1 MVRLTTLAAAAL
13 TASVASATIKCG
25 SGSKCPDSA
34 PCCSQYGECG
44 TGAYCLG
51 GCDPGNSFSLDSC
64 TPEPICKSNT
74 FNSWDSL
81 DDLASN
87 EKYLGNATEYDWV
100 YSGQPI
106 VHNGELIL
114 TMGNGSVGTLVSYN
128 HYIWYGKVSGTF
140 KTSRDAGV
148 VTAFIL
154 LSDAKDEIDY
164 EFIGANLTTAQ
175 TNYYFQGI
183 LDYDNEVNAT
193 IDSDSF
199 ENFHTYEIDW
209 TPDAVT
215 WYLDGKSVR
224 VLNKEETYNATT
236 KQYMF
241 PQTPARLELSLW
253 PGGLASNAQGTIDW
267 AGGEIDWNSQD
278 MQDPGYYYAIFSNV
292 SITCYNPPS
301 GANVQAN
308 GNAYIY
314 TDAALTN
321 NTVEIV
327 NNNTVLANFADTGL
341 NMTAGAST
349 STASASST
357 SSTSSSVPDSIPG
370 QSGGDA
376 AHGAGDSSSTSSATG
391 TSSGA
396 TATSTGFSQGSGSS
410 TTKSGTASVNENMF
424 QSSIFAVLV
433 AVVALVAL

>member
-1 MVRLTTLAAAAL
+1 MLRLATLAVAAL
-13 TASVASATIKCG
+13 TASVVSAGAKCG
-25 SGSKCPDSA
+25 SGAQCPSSA

-51 GCDPGNSFSLDSC
+51 GCDPVNSFSLDSC
-64 TPEPICKSNT
+64 TPEPICQSKN
-74 FNSWDSL
+74 FNSFDSM

-87 EKYLGNATEYDWV
+87 TKYLGNSTEYDWV
-100 YSGQPI
+100 YSGTPI
-106 VHNGELIL
+106 VHDGNLVL
-114 TMGNGSVGTLVSYN
+114 TMGNGSVGTLVAYN

-164 EFIGANLTTAQ
+164 EFIGVDLQTAQ

-183 LDYDNEVNAT
+183 PDWHHGVNAT
-193 IDSDSF
+193 IDSNSF

-224 VLNKEETYNATT
+224 VLKREETYNETT
-236 KQYMF
+236 HQYMF

-253 PGGLASNAQGTIDW
+253 PGGLASNAQGVIEW

-278 MQDPGYYYAIFSNV
+278 MQNPGYYYAIFSNI
-292 SITCYNPPS
+292 SITCYDPPS
-301 GANVQAN
+301 WAPSVKD

-314 TDAALTN
+314 NNIAATN
-321 NTVEIV
+321 NTVQIV
-327 NNNTVLANFADTGL
+327 KNNTVLANFADTGL
-341 NMTAGAST
+341 NMTASFST
-349 STASASST
+349 STASASQSSST
-357 SSTSSSVPDSIPG
+357 IADSVPGQNGGDGAHSGAGFNGTSSSS
-370 QSGGDA
+370 
-376 AHGAGDSSSTSSATG
+376 SSSTSE
-391 TSSGA
+391 TSSSA
-396 TATSTGFSQGSGSS
+396 PTSTGFSQGGGSNP
-410 TTKSGTASVNENMF
+410 KSGTVSVNENML

>member
-1 MVRLTTLAAAAL
+1 MVRFATLAAAAL
-13 TASVASATIKCG
+13 TASVASATVSCG

-64 TPEPICKSNT
+64 TPEPVCQSKT
-74 FNSWDSL
+74 FSSWDNTDNL
-81 DDLASN
+81 VSN

-100 YSGQPI
+100 YSGDPI
-106 VHNGELIL
+106 VHNGDLIL

-224 VLNKEETYNATT
+224 VLNKDQTYNATT

-241 PQTPARLELSLW
+241 PQTPSRLELSLW
-253 PGGLASNAQGTIDW
+253 PGGLASNAKGTIDW

-278 MQDPGYYYAIFSNV
+278 MQNPGYYYAIFSNV
-292 SITCYNPPS
+292 SITCYDPPS
-301 GANVQAN
+301 GANVAGSN
-308 GNAYIY
+308 SYVY
-314 TDAALTN
+314 TNSALTN

-327 NNNTVLANFADTGL
+327 NNSTVLTNFADTGL

-349 STASASST
+349 STASAA
-357 SSTSSSVPDSIPG
+357 TSSSTVADSIPG

-376 AHGAGDSSSTSSATG
+376 AHGAGDSSSSSTTA
-391 TSSGA
+391 SSS
-396 TATSTGFSQGSGSS
+396 TATSTSTGFNQGSGSGN
-410 TTKSGTASVNENMF
+410 TKTGTASVNENMF

>member
-1 MVRLTTLAAAAL
+1 
-13 TASVASATIKCG
+13 
-25 SGSKCPDSA
+25 
-34 PCCSQYGECG
+34 
-44 TGAYCLG
+44 
-51 GCDPGNSFSLDSC
+51 
-64 TPEPICKSNT
+64 
-74 FNSWDSL
+74 
-81 DDLASN
+81 
-87 EKYLGNATEYDWV
+87 
-100 YSGQPI
+100 
-106 VHNGELIL
+106 
-114 TMGNGSVGTLVSYN
+114 MGNGSVGTLVSYN

-148 VTAFIL
+148 ITAFIL

-183 LDYDNEVNAT
+183 LDYDNEINAT

-199 ENFHTYEIDW
+199 ENYHTYEIDW

-224 VLNKEETYNATT
+224 VLNKDQTYNATT
-236 KQYMF
+236 KQFMF
-241 PQTPARLELSLW
+241 PQTPSRLELSLW
-253 PGGLASNAQGTIDW
+253 PGGLASNAPGTIEW

-292 SITCYNPPS
+292 SITCYDPPS
-301 GANVQAN
+301 GANVQGN
-308 GNAYIY
+308 NAYIY
-314 TDAALTN
+314 TNSALTN
-321 NTVEIV
+321 NTVQIV
-327 NNNTVLANFADTGL
+327 NNSTVLANFADTGL

-349 STASASST
+349 STASAASSSST
-357 SSTSSSVPDSIPG
+357 VADSIPG

-376 AHGAGDSSSTSSATG
+376 AHGAGDSSSSSTNTA

-396 TATSTGFSQGSGSS
+396 SATSTGFNQGSGSG
-410 TTKSGTASVNENMF
+410 TTKTGTASANENMF